1 MSRDRETLRLD
12 RPAER
17 VARITLSNPPVNAL
31 SRRLVGELGALLEEL
46 ASEDALCCVILTAE
60 GKAFCAGA
68 DLKERKGMSDD
79 EVAATV
85 RGLGALATQLAE
97 LPMPTLAGIGG
108 AALGGGLELALACDM
123 RIAAAGAKLGLPETS
138 LAIVPGAG
146 GTQRLARVIG
156 PARAKRWI
164 LTARVATAEI
174 AYEEG
179 LVDALVGPGEL
190 EAALLERAAEVARC
204 GPLALRAAKRAIDR
218 GFGATTMSEA
228 LAEEWAAYQCV
239 LPTRDRR
246 EALEAF
252 AEKRA
257 PRFEGR

>member
-1 MSRDRETLRLD
+1 
-12 RPAER
+12 
-17 VARITLSNPPVNAL
+17 
-31 SRRLVGELGALLEEL
+31 
-46 ASEDALCCVILTAE
+46 VILTAE

-79 EVAATV
+79 EVASTV
-85 RGLGALATQLAE
+85 RGLGALATRLAE
-97 LPMPTLAGIGG
+97 LPMPTLAGLGG

-123 RIAAAGAKLGLPETS
+123 RIAARGIKLGLPETS

-146 GTQRLARVIG
+146 GTQRLARVVG

-164 LTARVATAEI
+164 LTARVAPSEI
-174 AYEEG
+174 AHEEG
-179 LVDALVGPGEL
+179 LIDALVEPEQL
-190 EAALLERAAEVARC
+190 ESALLERAAEIARC
-204 GPLALRAAKRAIDR
+204 GPVALRAAKQAIDR
-218 GFGATTMSEA
+218 GFGAATMREA
-228 LAEEWAAYQCV
+228 LDEEWAAYQRV

-252 AEKRA
+252 AEKRP